1 VSGWFRSA
9 RFVVALLALCLISC
23 ASHSDKTKPI
33 RTALDAAQ
41 PRQALAI
48 LNDKLEVDSEKE
60 IPDDPGGDNA
70 LYLLDRSMILQALG
84 QYAFASRDLE
94 LSDKQIEVLDLSRGA
109 GHELGKYLFSDDTGP
124 YKAPAYEK
132 LLINT
137 MGMVNYLA
145 RGDLNGARI
154 EARRLTVM
162 QKYLSES
169 EGPGSGM
176 IGPGSYLA
184 GFAFE
189 KSGKAD
195 EALRFYDEA
204 LQTGSYPSLAGPV
217 RRLAERSGYRTP
229 RIRALLESAP
239 APAEGAPAAASD
251 EGEILVIVNFGRVPP
266 KVAKRVPIGLALTYA
281 SGALSPTDHARA
293 NALAAQG
300 LVTWVNFPE
309 LGRGRGEYDSPGF
322 ALDGKWMPIEG
333 VLAVDREAK
342 RAWEDA
348 KGTVVASAITRMV
361 ARVVA
366 GEAVRRSTDDNV
378 LGLLLS
384 LGTQATLTAMDTPD
398 TRSWETLPARI
409 AIGRVTVKPG
419 RHTIDLV
426 ARGQRLRKTV
436 DVAPSGFAVANLTVL
451 R

>member
-70 LYLLDRSMILQALG
+70 LYLLDRSMVLQALG

-109 GHELGKYLFSDDTGP
+109 GHELGKYLFSDDAGP

-189 KSGKAD
+189 KSGKPDAD
-195 EALRFYDEA
+195 WISFSVSHP
-204 LQTGSYPSLAGPV
+204 TPSLNTISTFSMSWIFAAGFPFTII
-217 RRLAERSGYRTP
+217 RSACLPTAIDPIRESSLRNFAPFRL
-229 RIRALLESAP
+229 
-239 APAEGAPAAASD
+239 
-251 EGEILVIVNFGRVPP
+251 
-266 KVAKRVPIGLALTYA
+266 
-281 SGALSPTDHARA
+281 
-293 NALAAQG
+293 
-300 LVTWVNFPE
+300 
-309 LGRGRGEYDSPGF
+309 
-322 ALDGKWMPIEG
+322 
-333 VLAVDREAK
+333 
-342 RAWEDA
+342 
-348 KGTVVASAITRMV
+348 
-361 ARVVA
+361 
-366 GEAVRRSTDDNV
+366 
-378 LGLLLS
+378 
-384 LGTQATLTAMDTPD
+384 
-398 TRSWETLPARI
+398 
-409 AIGRVTVKPG
+409 
-419 RHTIDLV
+419 
-426 ARGQRLRKTV
+426 
-436 DVAPSGFAVANLTVL
+436 
-451 R
+451 

>member
-1 VSGWFRSA
+1 MSGWFRSA
-9 RFVVALLALCLISC
+9 RLLVALLALCVVSC

-48 LNDKLEVDSEKE
+48 LNEKLEVDSEKQ

-70 LYLLDRSMILQALG
+70 LYLLDRSMVLQALG

-109 GHELGKYLFSDDTGP
+109 GHELGKYLFSDDAGP
-124 YKAPAYEK
+124 YRAPAYEK

-162 QKYLSES
+162 QKYLSDS
-169 EGPGSGM
+169 EGPGAAM
-176 IGPGSYLA
+176 VGPGSYLA
-184 GFAFE
+184 GFTFE
-189 KSGKAD
+189 KSGKSD
-195 EALRFYDEA
+195 EALRYYDEA
-204 LQTGSYPSLAGPV
+204 LQTGSYASLAGPV
-217 RRLAERSGYRTP
+217 RRLAEQSGYRTP
-229 RIRALLESAP
+229 RIRALLE
-239 APAEGAPAAASD
+239 GAPRAAEDAPDSGGD
-251 EGEILVIVNFGRVPP
+251 EGEILVVVNFGRVPP

-309 LGRGRGEYDSPGF
+309 LGRGRGEYDAPGF

-409 AIGRVTVKPG
+409 AIGRVTVPPG

-426 ARGQRLRKTV
+426 ARGERIRKTV
-436 DVAPSGFAVANLTVL
+436 DVPPNGFAVANLTVL